1 MEKKKSR
8 KKLFITLGV
17 VGGVVLTAL
26 VVLYVVFVVSAIH
39 TLRENTRP
47 YHKMEDTNGPVDTSL
62 ALITQEEL
70 VAGKLGGYAYRSVS
84 SGHGESTEVTGK
96 FADVDYERR
105 SCRWGKTSG
114 AWTIHSSKIKS
125 GTLILDITSELTA
138 GNAEII
144 ILVDGQYHS
153 HVPVGGKQTIVLDGV
168 AEKTVLVRIGC
179 EAAQMEI
186 TVERRVGE

>member
-8 KKLFITLGV
+8 KKLFITLGI
-17 VGGVVLTAL
+17 VGGALMTTL
-26 VVLYVVFVVSAIH
+26 VVLYAAFVISTIH
-39 TLRENTRP
+39 TLRESARP
-47 YHKMEDTNGPVDTSL
+47 YHEMEDTNGPADTSL

-70 VAGKLGGYAYRSVS
+70 IAGNLGGYAYKSAYF
-84 SGHGESTEVTGK
+84 GHGESTKVTGK

-114 AWTIHSSKIKS
+114 AWTIHSSKIEN
-125 GTLILDITSELTA
+125 GTLILDITSELTT

-153 HVPVGGKQTIVLDGV
+153 HVPVGGKQTVMLEDV
-168 AEKTVLVRIGC
+168 AGKTVLVRVGC

-186 TVERRVGE
+186 TVERRIEE